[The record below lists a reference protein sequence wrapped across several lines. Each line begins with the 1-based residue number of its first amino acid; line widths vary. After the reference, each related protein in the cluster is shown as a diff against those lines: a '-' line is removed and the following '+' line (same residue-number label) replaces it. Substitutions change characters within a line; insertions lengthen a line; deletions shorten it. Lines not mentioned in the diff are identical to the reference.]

1 MCNSF
6 GPTWAISGLSVLLRA
21 MQGRTD
27 NCQTAI
33 ELNDEEV
40 SFSQTQKYGDRELS
54 CFLYIFFIYLFYLF
68 IEC

>member
-1 MCNSF
+1 MRNRF
-6 GPTWAISGLSVLLRA
+6 GPTWADSCLSVMLRA

-40 SFSQTQKYGDRELS
+40 N
-54 CFLYIFFIYLFYLF
+54 LFTDPC
-68 IEC
+68 I